1 MYILG
6 LEEAWSRI
14 SWECGKWETQ
24 TPTYCHCTPQY
35 YLLLSAG
42 FNNFIPSSCSARLA
56 DWLVWWWDLWRTGA
70 QELRRTALTLLSPGN
85 PHLLPLNTS
94 YTDISADKF
103 DENNFYQLCSQFT
116 KKGVGHCSVDSLIR
130 LATLPPQVGTT
141 RREEGEGAGA
151 AGPEVKIIII
161 VQIIQM

>member
-1 MYILG
+1 MM
-6 LEEAWSRI
+6 
-14 SWECGKWETQ
+14 
-24 TPTYCHCTPQY
+24 
-35 YLLLSAG
+35 
-42 FNNFIPSSCSARLA
+42 
-56 DWLVWWWDLWRTGA
+56 
-70 QELRRTALTLLSPGN
+70 LRFVMDRRRGTALTLLSPGN

-103 DENNFYQLCSQFT
+103 DENNFYQLCLQFT

-130 LATLPPQVGTT
+130 LVTLPPQVGTT
-141 RREEGEGAGA
+141 RREEGGRGREA